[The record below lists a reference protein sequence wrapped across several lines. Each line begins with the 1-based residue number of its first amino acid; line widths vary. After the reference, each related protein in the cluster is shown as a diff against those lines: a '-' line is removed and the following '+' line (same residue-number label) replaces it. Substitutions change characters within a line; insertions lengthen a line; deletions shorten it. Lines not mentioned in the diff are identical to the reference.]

1 MKKLFL
7 MLFLALQFTV
17 VANLSLA
24 SDPEPRCLPCPLVD
38 AR

>member
-24 SDPEPRCLPCPLVD
+24 QDPEPRCFPCPQAD

>member
-7 MLFLALQFTV
+7 MLLLALQFTV

-24 SDPEPRCLPCPLVD
+24 QEPEPRCFPCPTVD